1 MKSKKALPPDVNDFF
16 KGASVFFSPI
26 SNEGHSDKKAK
37 PNLLKDT
44 SSGEKDK
51 PATKQKPSS
60 VILRNEAHRN
70 TVYSSGPNERTDEP
84 NGQSERL
91 SIISELAGAV
101 KEVEQRRTE
110 RYSFEIYVDQ
120 IGTIEDLQYRYK
132 KKTGK
137 RLSSSRIIREALDEY
152 LKKAEKTI

>member
-1 MKSKKALPPDVNDFF
+1 MKSKTALPPDVNEFF
-16 KGASVFFSPI
+16 KGTSVFFS
-26 SNEGHSDKKAK
+26 SNSTNDSSDKKSNGSVSKGPHSSKKENPAAK
-37 PNLLKDT
+37 QNGSPVPQKNEENN
-44 SSGEKDK
+44 SSG
-51 PATKQKPSS
+51 SS
-60 VILRNEAHRN
+60 
-70 TVYSSGPNERTDEP
+70 SEP
-84 NGQSERL
+84 NGRTVKPNGQTERS
-91 SIISELAGAV
+91 SIILELAGEV

-120 IGTIEDLQYRYK
+120 IGTLEDLQYRYK